1 VNAKQRHLRYW
12 DYLDHMLAAIRQAR
26 SYVEGLAKQ
35 DFLDDKKTQDAV
47 ILKLLVLGEAAAQIV
62 TECSD
67 FAARHPEIPW
77 KEMRGMRNRMA
88 HGYFDINL
96 DMVWET
102 IYGSLPDLEDKIARI
117 VASASPQD
125 GR

>member
-1 VNAKQRHLRYW
+1 MNAKQGQFRHV
-12 DYLDHMLAAIRQAR
+12 DYLAHMLDAIRQAR

-35 DFLDDKKTQDAV
+35 EFLDDKKTQDAV

-67 FAARHPEIPW
+67 FAGQHPEIPW

-88 HGYFDINL
+88 HGYFEINL
-96 DMVWET
+96 DIVWDT
-102 IYGSLPDLEDKIARI
+102 IHGSLPDLEDKIARI
-117 VASASPQD
+117 TRPA
-125 GR
+125 RT

>member
-1 VNAKQRHLRYW
+1 MNAEQWQMRHL
-12 DYLDHMLAAIRQAR
+12 DYLAHMLDAIRQAR
-26 SYVEGLAKQ
+26 SYIEGLAKQ
-35 DFLDDKKTQDAV
+35 DFLNDKKTQDAV

-67 FAARHPEIPW
+67 FAAQHPEIPW

-96 DMVWET
+96 DIVWDT
-102 IYGSLPDLEDKIARI
+102 LHGSLPDLEANIARI
-117 VASASPQD
+117 TPS
-125 GR
+125 GK

>member
-1 VNAKQRHLRYW
+1 MNAKQRQMRYL
-12 DYLDHMLAAIRQAR
+12 DYLAHMLDAIRQAR
-26 SYVEGLAKQ
+26 GYVEGLSKQ

-62 TECSD
+62 NECPD
-67 FAARHPEIPW
+67 FAGQHPEIPW

-88 HGYFDINL
+88 HGYFDTNL
-96 DMVWET
+96 DIVWDT
-102 IYGSLPDLEDKIARI
+102 LHSSLPDLEEKVARI
-117 VASASPQD
+117 SASALPTD